1 MVKNMNVV
9 FNLLYRPG
17 RNKTTSQPV
26 DVLGAE
32 RLRVECRRLSSVAVV
47 GDRRDV
53 ERRGLQLRLCQR
65 RQRLDLRQSRRD
77 RENQLFLNSSE
88 RQFGWRI
95 SDQRRTFRRFKL
107 WKQQPRKSTD
117 RKEKWWNDWDQCDF
131 GKRRKSRHFDQ
142 KVAKH
147 ELRFCKVGWY

>member
-1 MVKNMNVV
+1 MTISLFYKSFQLHNFLTKKKFYKQCNTCIEILTKEIGPFKHCKSQIMVKSINLV

-107 WKQQPRKSTD
+107 
-117 RKEKWWNDWDQCDF
+117 
-131 GKRRKSRHFDQ
+131 
-142 KVAKH
+142 
-147 ELRFCKVGWY
+147 